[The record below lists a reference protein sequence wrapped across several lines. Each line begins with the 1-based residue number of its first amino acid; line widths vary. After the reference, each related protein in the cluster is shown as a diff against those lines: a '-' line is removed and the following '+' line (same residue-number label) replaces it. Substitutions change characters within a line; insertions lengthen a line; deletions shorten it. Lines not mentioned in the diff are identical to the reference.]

1 MHFAFFLL
9 LPQVVLLLGFTP
21 WRSHLDSQL
30 LSIACSLFLLLKV
43 SAALITFKKKADQ
56 EEETD
61 EDAPRGLKQKILDF
75 VVEKVQVVQSFF
87 QLFPLLLTS
96 AVFNIGTMALAISI
110 LGWQAL
116 WFLFGS
122 LFLHLVLF
130 FTVPLNP
137 ALELKLLKRFNLDL
151 SEDNILQDS
160 KPLLSSLFS
169 STTNLF
175 IFSRS
180 PGSSKLH
187 RITYLLYLQI
197 LRFLLNSSL
206 LLAILFLNSSKANF
220 SSVCLMV
227 GVLGILGVAFLSLLC
242 NSSHT
247 WLNIPPTQK

>member
-1 MHFAFFLL
+1 M
-9 LPQVVLLLGFTP
+9 VLLLGFTP

-30 LSIACSLFLLLKV
+30 LSIASSLLLLLKV

-56 EEETD
+56 EETD
-61 EDAPRGLKQKILDF
+61 EDAPRGLRQKILDF
-75 VVEKVQVVQSFF
+75 VVEKFQVVQSFF
-87 QLFPLLLTS
+87 RLFPLLLSS
-96 AVFNIGTMALAISI
+96 AVFNIGTMALAISL

-169 STTNLF
+169 SSTNLF

-180 PGSSKLH
+180 PGSTKLQ

-197 LRFLLNSSL
+197 LRFLLNTSL
-206 LLAILFLNSSKANF
+206 LIAILFLNSSNANF

-227 GVLGILGVAFLSLLC
+227 GVLEILGVVLLSLLC

-247 WLNIPPTQK
+247 WLNVPTTQK

>member
-1 MHFAFFLL
+1 M
-9 LPQVVLLLGFTP
+9 VLLLGFTP

-30 LSIACSLFLLLKV
+30 LSIASSLLLLLKV
-43 SAALITFKKKADQ
+43 AAALITFKKTADQ

-61 EDAPRGLKQKILDF
+61 DEASRGLKQKILDF

-87 QLFPLLLTS
+87 QLLPLLLSS

-137 ALELKLLKRFNLDL
+137 DLELKLLKRFNLDL

-160 KPLLSSLFS
+160 KPPLSSLFS

-180 PGSSKLH
+180 PGSTKLH

-206 LLAILFLNSSKANF
+206 LLAILFLNSSNANF

-227 GVLGILGVAFLSLLC
+227 GVLEILGVVLLSLLC

-247 WLNIPPTQK
+247 WLNVPTTQK

>member
-1 MHFAFFLL
+1 M
-9 LPQVVLLLGFTP
+9 VLLLGFTP

-30 LSIACSLFLLLKV
+30 LSIASSLLLLLKV

-56 EEETD
+56 EETD
-61 EDAPRGLKQKILDF
+61 EDAPRGLRQKILDF

-87 QLFPLLLTS
+87 QLFPLLLSS
-96 AVFNIGTMALAISI
+96 AVFNIGTMALAISL

-169 STTNLF
+169 SSTNLF

-206 LLAILFLNSSKANF
+206 LLALLFLNSSLLIALLFLNSSNANF

-227 GVLGILGVAFLSLLC
+227 GVLEIFGVVLLSLLC
-242 NSSHT
+242 NSSNT
-247 WLNIPPTQK
+247 WLNIPTTQK